1 MGSVNV
7 RHRPFAVGIV
17 RTVDAREVI
26 AEMSRVFVAR
36 DWAAMRTLYH
46 PDALVYTVTGGP
58 DPLAADE
65 VIAELERASE
75 DFVYSVSAAST
86 EPLDEHAA
94 IVTGRMR
101 RRLPRGGLEDAAHVW
116 LLTVNDGLI
125 YRQVVYRDR
134 DEAVSAYARLGL
146 ALGLGDPS

>member
-1 MGSVNV
+1 V
-7 RHRPFAVGIV
+7 RR
-17 RTVDAREVI
+17 RLARI
-26 AEMSRVFVAR
+26 ARSIALTQTSPSPWARV
-36 DWAAMRTLYH
+36 
-46 PDALVYTVTGGP
+46 
-58 DPLAADE
+58 
-65 VIAELERASE
+65 
-75 DFVYSVSAAST
+75 
-86 EPLDEHAA
+86 EHAA

-146 ALGLGDPS
+146 ALGLGDSS

>member
-1 MGSVNV
+1 M
-7 RHRPFAVGIV
+7 
-17 RTVDAREVI
+17 
-26 AEMSRVFVAR
+26 
-36 DWAAMRTLYH
+36 
-46 PDALVYTVTGGP
+46 
-58 DPLAADE
+58 
-65 VIAELERASE
+65 
-75 DFVYSVSAAST
+75 YSVSAAST

-134 DEAVSAYARLGL
+134 DEAVVRLRASRAG
-146 ALGLGDPS
+146 AGTGGDPS